1 MLFLTLNF
9 LNLILFHFLQYLIKL
24 LKNNGDEE
32 NTTLDPRCDY
42 EAPIKYINLE
52 ESIRVSKG

>member
-1 MLFLTLNF
+1 
-9 LNLILFHFLQYLIKL
+9 LQYLIKL